1 MKLLVHRAA
10 SLYTLLER
18 FGEAD
23 AFFLG
28 RKIKLLQSWTYLA
41 SFCSVLIFFHRK
53 VLTTQNLFHV

>member
-1 MKLLVHRAA
+1 MQNEAAVHRAA

-41 SFCSVLIFFHRK
+41 SFGSVLIFFP
-53 VLTTQNLFHV
+53 